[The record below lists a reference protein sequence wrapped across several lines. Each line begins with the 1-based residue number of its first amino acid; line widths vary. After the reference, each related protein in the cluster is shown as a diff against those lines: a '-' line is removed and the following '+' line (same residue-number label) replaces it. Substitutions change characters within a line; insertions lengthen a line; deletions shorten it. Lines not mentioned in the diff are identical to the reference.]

1 MKRVIAFVLTF
12 CMLCALSGCG
22 SSDGS
27 TSSAITSSTPNT
39 SSATSTSSVSS
50 EHLSDT
56 EVYPIVA
63 EVIYFGKIILPPP
76 EIIYSTYAEENGLDG
91 NVYAVT
97 GTVTEIE
104 EDQDGEQ
111 YSWIFLDTEYGPVVF
126 GNPVN
131 SLLKELDESA
141 DAERMS
147 TFFSEP
153 DVGDYVCIYGE
164 YIGYSDRFNCASF
177 AYGGSEYMIY
187 AYVDCVTSPSDE
199 YTYNQ
204 DNPSI
209 SDNEP
214 YEEDEPEESAT
225 TITISQQNALD
236 SAKSYL
242 AYTAFSYEGLIDQ
255 LEYEQFSTEDAT
267 YAADNC
273 GADWN
278 EQALLS
284 AQSYLEY
291 TAFSYSGLI
300 DQLEFEEFTTEQAT
314 YAADNCDADWNE
326 QAAKSAESY
335 LNYSSFSRDGLID
348 QLEFEGF
355 THEQAVYGVE
365 ANGF

>member
-1 MKRVIAFVLTF
+1 MKK
-12 CMLCALSGCG
+12 ALSICVSICVLFSLCSCG
-22 SSDGS
+22 SSSNGS
-27 TSSAITSSTPNT
+27 NTPSSTT
-39 SSATSTSSVSS
+39 SISSSRTEDPEIYPVSAESYYI
-50 EHLSDT
+50 DQ
-56 EVYPIVA
+56 A
-63 EVIYFGKIILPPP
+63 IIPPP
-76 EIIYSTYAEENGLDG
+76 ETLYTTYAEENGLDG
-91 NVYAVT
+91 NVYTIT

-111 YSWIFLDTEYGPVVF
+111 YRWIFLDTEYGPVVF

-131 SLLKELDESA
+131 QLLKELDESA
-141 DAERMS
+141 DSGKMS
-147 TFFSEP
+147 AFFSEP
-153 DVGDYVCIYGE
+153 NVGDYVCIYGE

-187 AYVDCVTSPSDE
+187 AYAYCTIIPSDE
-199 YTYNQ
+199 YTYNP
-204 DNPSI
+204 DNSSI

-236 SAKSYL
+236 AAKSYL

-314 YAADNCDADWNE
+314 YAADNCGADWNE